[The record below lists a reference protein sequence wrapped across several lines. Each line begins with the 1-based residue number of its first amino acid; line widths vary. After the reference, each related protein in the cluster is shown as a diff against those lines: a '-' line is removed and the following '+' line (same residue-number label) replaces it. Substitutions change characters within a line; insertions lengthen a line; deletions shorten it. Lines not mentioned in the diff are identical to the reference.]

1 MSDVLLIGKP
11 NAGKSLLFNKLTG
24 LKHKVAN
31 FPGVTVE
38 VKSGKFGAHSLVDYP
53 GVYSLNP
60 LSLDEKV
67 AVDNFLLAFKNSDVK
82 TVVCVLDAT
91 RLERSLVLAL
101 QVRKLAAESKK
112 SIIFALNMID
122 EIEKHKAIVKID
134 ELSSFLN
141 IKIVPLSAKT
151 GKGVQELKELIEISL
166 TDDKDFIPKEIAEEN
181 IPEQARDLNKRFG
194 HQSPLILLKQNNL
207 DRFFLSNFAGG
218 IIFLLIMLI
227 LFQAIF
233 TWAEPLMDLI
243 ETTLAITGSWFASFF
258 PEGFI
263 KDFIL
268 DAIFGGLGS
277 FLVFVPQIA
286 ILTFIIGIL
295 EDTGY
300 LARAAIIC
308 HKPFSFFGLSGK
320 SFVPF
325 LSGYACAIP
334 AIMSARMIESPR
346 KRLLTILTIPLIPCA
361 ARLPVYALFIAIL
374 IPDKMLAGVI
384 SYKAITFFLLY
395 FLGLFM
401 ALLLSALLEKWT
413 KKKEGDDLP
422 FIIELPP
429 YRLPNFSA
437 LLRKAGRSAYLF
449 VVKAGPLIFIVTTV
463 IWFLGYF
470 PNYGENLNSS
480 WLSYIGRFIEPIF
493 EPIGLDWRYGV
504 AILVSFLAREVFVG
518 TLGTL
523 FGIEGADENISGL
536 ADQVKADGLA
546 TATGFS
552 LLIFYAI
559 ALQCVSTVAVIK
571 QETGSRIMAW
581 GSFVGYL
588 LLAYLSS
595 FIVYTILS

>member
-1 MSDVLLIGKP
+1 MSDILLIGKP

-38 VKSGKFGAHSLVDYP
+38 VKSGKFGSNNIVDYP

-60 LSLDEKV
+60 LSLDEEV
-67 AVDNFLLAFKNSDVK
+67 AVNNFLNAFKNNEVE

-101 QVRKLAAESKK
+101 QVKKLAAEYKK
-112 SIIFALNMID
+112 ALILAINMID
-122 EIEKHKAIVKID
+122 EIEKHKATVKVK
-134 ELSSFLN
+134 ELSEHLGVKV
-141 IKIVPLSAKT
+141 IALSAKT
-151 GKGVQELKELIEISL
+151 GKGVDQLKSLLELSSEQKNEFIPSKIIDGDIPKLAKELNE
-166 TDDKDFIPKEIAEEN
+166 K
-181 IPEQARDLNKRFG
+181 FG
-194 HQSPLILLKQNNL
+194 HRSPLILSKQNNL
-207 DRFFLSNFAGG
+207 DRFFLSNIGGG
-218 IIFLLIMLI
+218 IIFLLIMLF

-233 TWAEPLMDLI
+233 SWAEPLMDLI
-243 ETTLAITGSWFASFF
+243 ESSITVLGVWFANFF
-258 PEGFI
+258 PNGFI

-268 DAIFGGLGS
+268 DAVFGGLGS

-295 EDTGY
+295 EDSGY

-346 KRLLTILTIPLIPCA
+346 KRLLTILTIPLIPCS

-374 IPDKMLAGVI
+374 IPEKTFLGII
-384 SYKAITFFLLY
+384 SYKALTFFLLY
-395 FLGLFM
+395 FFGLFM

-413 KKKEGDDLP
+413 KKKKGDDLP

-429 YRLPNFSA
+429 YRLPNFST
-437 LLRKAGRSAYLF
+437 LLRKATRSAYLF
-449 VVKAGPLIFIVTTV
+449 VVKAGPLIFTVTTV

-470 PNYGENLNSS
+470 PNFGADLNSS
-480 WLSYIGRFIEPIF
+480 WLSNIGKFIEPIF
-493 EPIGLDWRYGV
+493 KPLGLDWRYGV
-504 AILVSFLAREVFVG
+504 AIIVSFLAREVFVG

-523 FGIEGADENISGL
+523 FGIEGADENITGL
-536 ADQVKADGLA
+536 ADQVRADGISA
-546 TATGFS
+546 ATGFS
-552 LLIFYAI
+552 LLVFYAI

-571 QETGSRIMAW
+571 QETGSKLMAW
-581 GSFVGYL
+581 GSLVGYL
-588 LLAYLSS
+588 VLAYLSS
-595 FIVYTILS
+595 FVVYTILS